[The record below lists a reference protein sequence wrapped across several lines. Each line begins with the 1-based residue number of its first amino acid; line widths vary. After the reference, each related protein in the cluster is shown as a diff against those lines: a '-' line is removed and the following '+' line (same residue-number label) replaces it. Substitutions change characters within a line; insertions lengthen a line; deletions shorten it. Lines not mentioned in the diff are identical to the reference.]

1 MNKKISKLNIIFY
14 IVWIIVTLVLINL
27 PNIMGDKFSLNKGKG
42 LMCLFLICSPI
53 IYYLINNK
61 TQKNDI

>member
-1 MNKKISKLNIIFY
+1 MNKKINKLNIVFY

-42 LMCLFLICSPI
+42 LLCLYLIWSPI
-53 IYYLINNK
+53 IYRLINNK
-61 TQKNDI
+61 TTKNDT